1 MLHAA
6 AKQTSFAMDEHENIF
21 ASGFAEVDKHVSFL
35 TAFEDEDMGA
45 EHSFLGP
52 ECSRDIASTHL
63 GLGTF
68 DLPKCFSIDNISCA
82 FDDDEMTVD
91 NVAATVVA
99 GEQTK
104 TELFGEALEPKGEKI
119 LHEDKCCQPAAGQ
132 HFMDSEY
139 MDDASNIICF
149 PSEDSHLQGTL
160 ALQSELMLLD
170 GRACSTAAA
179 TESTSCQNSVSL
191 DHMTVRELQDAF
203 HSMFGRET
211 AVIDK
216 QWLKRRI
223 LFGLHNNN
231 ELDRPLNLTCCGSIS
246 QEKEDKSTVASG
258 TESSE
263 NAFNSPK
270 WMLDGGFKMDEKM
283 KGSSSD
289 SQTNYSSGASESDVS
304 FHGKDEN
311 EVGGLVTGKRVHKPP
326 RRYIEESSEFKSRSH
341 PRRSS
346 VSVKSPKNK
355 VVDAKIHKQ
364 CEEEVNETAGSGNQI
379 GSFDGACIQV
389 PFGLP
394 VEEEQ
399 AKGNTLCLRQD
410 SDICPKT
417 EHAAIPSEI
426 SDLPCPSAKS
436 QTIVKDERVIRSNM
450 QKGRRRRK
458 HHMPWTLTEVMKLIE
473 GVSHLGVGRWSKI
486 KRLLFSSSKHRTS
499 VDLKDKWRNL
509 VKASCTQ
516 LRKKRKGLQVRKQ
529 LSHQAPESVL
539 CRVKELA
546 SSCA

>member
-21 ASGFAEVDKHVSFL
+21 ASGFAGVDKHVSFL

-52 ECSRDIASTHL
+52 ECGRDITSTHL

-104 TELFGEALEPKGEKI
+104 TGLFGEMLEPKGEKI
-119 LHEDKCCQPAAGQ
+119 LHEDKCCQPAGGQ
-132 HFMDSEY
+132 HFM
-139 MDDASNIICF
+139 
-149 PSEDSHLQGTL
+149 DSHLQGTL
-160 ALQSELMLLD
+160 ALQSELTVLN
-170 GRACSTAAA
+170 GRACSTAAAA

-203 HSMFGRET
+203 HSIFGRET
-211 AVIDK
+211 VVIDK
-216 QWLKRRI
+216 QWLKHRI
-223 LFGLHNNN
+223 LFGLHNNI
-231 ELDRPLNLTCCGSIS
+231 ELDRPLNFTCCGSIS
-246 QEKEDKSTVASG
+246 HEKEDKSTVASG

-263 NAFNSPK
+263 NAPSSPK
-270 WMLDGGFKMDEKM
+270 WMLDGGFKMEEKI

-289 SQTNYSSGASESDVS
+289 SQTNYSSGASESDVT
-304 FHGKDEN
+304 FHGKEEN
-311 EVGGLVTGKRVHKPP
+311 EVGVLVTGKRVHKPP
-326 RRYIEESSEFKSRSH
+326 RRYIEESSEFKSRNH

-346 VSVKSPKNK
+346 VSVKSPKSK

-364 CEEEVNETAGSGNQI
+364 REEEVNETARSGQQI

-394 VEEEQ
+394 VEEGQ

-417 EHAAIPSEI
+417 EDASPSER
-426 SDLPCPSAKS
+426 SDLLCPSGKS
-436 QTIVKDERVIRSNM
+436 QTVMKEDRVIRSNM

-458 HHMPWTLTEVMKLIE
+458 HHMPWTLSEVMKLIE

-486 KRLLFSSSKHRTS
+486 KRLLFSASKHRTS

-546 SSCA
+546 SSCI

>member
-1 MLHAA
+1 MLQAA
-6 AKQTSFAMDEHENIF
+6 AKQTSFAMDDHENFF

-52 ECSRDIASTHL
+52 ECGRDIASTHL
-63 GLGTF
+63 SLGTF

-82 FDDDEMTVD
+82 FDDDVMTVD
-91 NVAATVVA
+91 NVAATGVT

-104 TELFGEALEPKGEKI
+104 TELSCEMLEPKGEKI
-119 LHEDKCCQPAAGQ
+119 LYEDKYRQPAVGQ
-132 HFMDSEY
+132 HFMDTEY
-139 MDDASNIICF
+139 MDDTSKILCF
-149 PSEDSHLQGTL
+149 PSEGSHLQGTL
-160 ALQSELMLLD
+160 ALQSELKVLN
-170 GRACSTAAA
+170 GRVCSTAAA
-179 TESTSCQNSVSL
+179 TESTSCQNSVPL

-203 HSMFGRET
+203 HGMFGRET
-211 AVIDK
+211 VVIDK

-223 LFGLHNNN
+223 LLGLHNNF
-231 ELDRPLNLTCCGSIS
+231 ELDGPSNFTCCGSIS
-246 QEKEDKSTVASG
+246 HDKEEKSTVASG

-263 NAFNSPK
+263 NASDSPK
-270 WMLDGGFKMDEKM
+270 WMLDGGFKMDEKI

-289 SQTNYSSGASESDVS
+289 SQNYSSGASESDIT
-304 FHGKDEN
+304 FHGKEEN
-311 EVGGLVTGKRVHKPP
+311 EMGVLVMGKRVHKPP

-341 PRRSS
+341 PRRSC
-346 VSVKSPKNK
+346 VSVKSPKSK
-355 VVDAKIHKQ
+355 VVDAKIHKPR
-364 CEEEVNETAGSGNQI
+364 EEEVNEAARSGHQM

-394 VEEEQ
+394 VEEGQ

-417 EHAAIPSEI
+417 EHDIPSDG
-426 SDLPCPSAKS
+426 SDLLCPSAKL
-436 QTIVKDERVIRSNM
+436 QTVMKDDRVIRSNM

-458 HHMPWTLTEVMKLIE
+458 HHMPWTLSEVMKLIE

>member
-6 AKQTSFAMDEHENIF
+6 AKQASFAMDEHDNFF

-52 ECSRDIASTHL
+52 ECGRDIASTHL
-63 GLGTF
+63 SLGTF

-82 FDDDEMTVD
+82 FDDDVMTVD

-104 TELFGEALEPKGEKI
+104 TELSCEMLEPKGEKI
-119 LHEDKCCQPAAGQ
+119 LYEDKYCQPAAGQ
-132 HFMDSEY
+132 HFTDTEY
-139 MDDASNIICF
+139 MDDASKILCF

-160 ALQSELMLLD
+160 ALQSELTVLN
-170 GRACSTAAA
+170 GRVCSTAAA

-203 HSMFGRET
+203 HSIFGRET
-211 AVIDK
+211 VVIDK

-223 LFGLHNNN
+223 LFGLHNNF
-231 ELDRPLNLTCCGSIS
+231 ELDRPLNFTCCGSIS
-246 QEKEDKSTVASG
+246 HDKEDKSTVASG
-258 TESSE
+258 PESSE
-263 NAFNSPK
+263 NAPDSPK
-270 WMLDGGFKMDEKM
+270 WMLDGGFKMDKKI

-289 SQTNYSSGASESDVS
+289 SQTNYSSGASESDIT
-304 FHGKDEN
+304 FHGKEEN
-311 EVGGLVTGKRVHKPP
+311 EVGVLVTGKRVHKPP

-341 PRRSS
+341 PRRSCI
-346 VSVKSPKNK
+346 SVKSPKSK
-355 VVDAKIHKQ
+355 VVDAKIPKQ
-364 CEEEVNETAGSGNQI
+364 CEEEVNEAARSGHQI

-394 VEEEQ
+394 VEEGQ

-417 EHAAIPSEI
+417 EHAIPSER
-426 SDLPCPSAKS
+426 SDLLCPAAKLQS
-436 QTIVKDERVIRSNM
+436 VMKDDRVIRSNM

-458 HHMPWTLTEVMKLIE
+458 HHMPWTLSEVMKLIE